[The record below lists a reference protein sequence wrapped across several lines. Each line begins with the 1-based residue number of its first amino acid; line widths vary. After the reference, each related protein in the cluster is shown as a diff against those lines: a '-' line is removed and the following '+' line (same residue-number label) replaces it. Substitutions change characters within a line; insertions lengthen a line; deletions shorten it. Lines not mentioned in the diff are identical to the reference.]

1 VVDQAH
7 GEIGDGGTI
16 RFPRMEPVARPE
28 WASPIEVGVH
38 ARDFYSVL
46 PEQATREVLQALHG
60 DRKLL
65 DFLERHPLG
74 KLEFPGR
81 LPQPEWNGA
90 YDPPPLADITINA
103 YRAPTSYGHKFIPAE
118 LKTVSEAGGNLVE
131 AIERSLYHEIGH
143 HVLEVAEAVDPG
155 TIDEIRKLLRS
166 GRAMPVSKRA
176 GQRAI
181 EYFVESFSAY
191 RFEDT
196 LACKDPEGYDMV
208 EVILKRAYKK

>member
-1 VVDQAH
+1 VDQAG

-16 RFPRMEPVARPE
+16 RFPGMEPVARPE

-38 ARDFYSVL
+38 ARDFYSAL
-46 PEQATREVLQALHG
+46 PEQPTREVLQALQG
-60 DRKLL
+60 DRKLV

-74 KLEFPGR
+74 KLEISGR

-90 YDPPPLADITINA
+90 YDPPSADITINA
-103 YRAPTSYGHKFIPAE
+103 YRAATSYGHEFIPAG

-131 AIERSLYHEIGH
+131 AMQRSLYHEIGH

-181 EYFVESFSAY
+181 EYFAESFSAY
-191 RFEDT
+191 RFEHT

-208 EVILKRAYKK
+208 EVILRRAYKR